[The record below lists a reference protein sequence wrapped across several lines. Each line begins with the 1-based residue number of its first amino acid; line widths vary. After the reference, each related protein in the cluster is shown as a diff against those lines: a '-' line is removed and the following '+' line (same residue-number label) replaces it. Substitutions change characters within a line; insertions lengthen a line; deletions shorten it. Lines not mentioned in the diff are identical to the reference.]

1 MRVPALM
8 TVAAGLALA
17 LAACSAASPTPIII
31 HVTPSPSPTTSATPI
46 AISVATP
53 TPTAQPTDT
62 LAAPTPTVPAAP
74 TDVPTAAP
82 TGPAGGCS
90 GSQANKD
97 WWAAESKHLVFTV
110 YCGSMPSGWYF
121 ETANDNYNNGGMM
134 YAEYKGPSG
143 ATFSVFEGKFDPTI
157 HGPSL
162 GSANFGDL
170 GGTLTRRSR
179 AGRSRRLRSSTWRR
193 AWCRSPS
200 LDGIGPSPSGRWFV
214 SCAAARES
222 GCTSKARRARSRV
235 GAPTTTPE
243 GEDDD

>member
-1 MRVPALM
+1 MTTRRMRVPALM

-62 LAAPTPTVPAAP
+62 PAAPTPTVPAAP

-170 GGTLTRRSR
+170 GGTLYSAAPAAFALLVNPGTTH
-179 AGRSRRLRSSTWRR
+179 AYQ
-193 AWCRSPS
+193 AVA
-200 LDGIGPSPSGRWFV
+200 SGSITQATFV
-214 SCAAARES
+214 NLAARMVQVPKS
-222 GCTSKARRARSRV
+222 
-235 GAPTTTPE
+235 
-243 GEDDD
+243 

>member
-1 MRVPALM
+1 MTTRRMRVPALM

-170 GGTLTRRSR
+170 GGTLYSAAPAAFALLVNPGTTH
-179 AGRSRRLRSSTWRR
+179 AYQ
-193 AWCRSPS
+193 AVA
-200 LDGIGPSPSGRWFV
+200 SGSITQATFV
-214 SCAAARES
+214 NLAARMVQVPKS
-222 GCTSKARRARSRV
+222 
-235 GAPTTTPE
+235 
-243 GEDDD
+243 

>member
-170 GGTLTRRSR
+170 GGTLYSAAPAAFALLVNPGTTH
-179 AGRSRRLRSSTWRR
+179 AYQ
-193 AWCRSPS
+193 AVA
-200 LDGIGPSPSGRWFV
+200 SGSITQATFV
-214 SCAAARES
+214 NLAARMVQVPKS
-222 GCTSKARRARSRV
+222 
-235 GAPTTTPE
+235 
-243 GEDDD
+243 